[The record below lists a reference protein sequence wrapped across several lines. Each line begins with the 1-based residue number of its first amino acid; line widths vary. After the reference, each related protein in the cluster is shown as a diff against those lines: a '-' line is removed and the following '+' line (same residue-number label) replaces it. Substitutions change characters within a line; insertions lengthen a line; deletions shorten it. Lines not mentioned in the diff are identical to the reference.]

1 MTKLSNGFLQLQH
14 KTGQFLIK
22 STLCQQQQ
30 KKLKTSYTRFYFMIL
45 KTPTFLK
52 DLIYF

>member
-1 MTKLSNGFLQLQH
+1 MTKLSNGFLQLPH

-22 STLCQQQQ
+22 STLCEQQQQQ
-30 KKLKTSYTRFYFMIL
+30 KKPSDTRFYFMIL